1 MSTFVPSSIL
11 GNLSC
16 LARELLGACCWLR
29 VVSIHGAVTL
39 TEALKFLSSQQMEV
53 CHLHGWKIPQ
63 CDFSH
68 FKWNCLSSFPR
79 GGQAWKESW
88 RLSSSHE
95 LCYTQT
101 TFSSSAVWR
110 QDSACALH
118 RYFSGWRQ
126 TAILMHVSAVA
137 DKHRVSFLLSRGW
150 RDDLAVKRTG
160 SLHGS

>member
-29 VVSIHGAVTL
+29 VVSVHGAVTL
-39 TEALKFLSSQQMEV
+39 TEALNFLSSQQMEV
-53 CHLHGWKIPQ
+53 CRLHGWKIPR

-95 LCYTQT
+95 LCYTQAQCEDT
-101 TFSSSAVWR
+101 TQPVPFTGISQGGDGLQYWHTSLPWPMSSGFPCCYREV
-110 QDSACALH
+110 
-118 RYFSGWRQ
+118 GGM
-126 TAILMHVSAVA
+126 T
-137 DKHRVSFLLSRGW
+137 
-150 RDDLAVKRTG
+150 
-160 SLHGS
+160 